1 MAFIAITRHNS
12 DADSSYSVKKTYQE
26 AVDEVHDHFLSYDFE
41 MKDGKPFDSGNDDGE
56 DGGFRCFSGVVI
68 FEGKVAEFTHC
79 DGEGPEGE
87 IRKG

>member
-1 MAFIAITRHNS
+1 
-12 DADSSYSVKKTYQE
+12 
-26 AVDEVHDHFLSYDFE
+26 